1 MALDQSALLEL
12 LEVLKAADVDD
23 RIRQAAT
30 TIYQALIEAEL
41 TAVIGAAPNERAE
54 ARLGLRNGHRP
65 KTLSTV
71 AGDLELRIPK
81 LRAES
86 FFPSL
91 LERRRRVDQSLFA
104 VIMEA
109 TVSASEAHRVAARSP
124 TSTTPG
130 PKLRASASSA
140 NRSHDRISSG
150 PFRTL

>member
-1 MALDQSALLEL
+1 MVSETTANGSRGRTQHTMALEQSALLEL

-41 TAVIGAAPNERAE
+41 TAVIGAGPNERTE
-54 ARLGLRNGHRP
+54 ARLALRNGHRP
-65 KTLSTV
+65 KTVSTV

-81 LRAES
+81 LRAGS

-109 TVSASEAHRVAARSP
+109 YLHGVSTRKVDD
-124 TSTTPG
+124 
-130 PKLRASASSA
+130 LV
-140 NRSHDRISSG
+140 
-150 PFRTL
+150 